1 VKEHNSIA
9 SALTVNTYTTD
20 GNQLLCSITS
30 MQVELDLGRA
40 REEFHMLAMRL
51 QELALDH
58 AIFEETAFTDEAM
71 NNLASLGSQQSQKMH
86 GLYKETRNNSI
97 CF

>member
-1 VKEHNSIA
+1 
-9 SALTVNTYTTD
+9 
-20 GNQLLCSITS
+20 
-30 MQVELDLGRA
+30 
-40 REEFHMLAMRL
+40 MLAMRL